1 MVGGFCSISEILLDS
16 YKKPVLRGSGVEEA
30 DNAASNRSQAHLLRL
45 LRLLRV
51 PLRVLRSLGSV
62 QVGSTFGNDYAG
74 LGVCA
79 GKKGVAF
86 VDTVCY

>member
-1 MVGGFCSISEILLDS
+1 M
-16 YKKPVLRGSGVEEA
+16 EEA

-45 LRLLRV
+45 LRVLLRV
-51 PLRVLRSLGSV
+51 LQSLGSV
-62 QVGSTFGNDYAG
+62 QVGITFGNDYAG

-79 GKKGVAF
+79 GEKGVAF

>member
-1 MVGGFCSISEILLDS
+1 M
-16 YKKPVLRGSGVEEA
+16 EEA

-45 LRLLRV
+45 LRVLLRV
-51 PLRVLRSLGSV
+51 LQSLGSV
-62 QVGSTFGNDYAG
+62 QVGITFGNDYAG